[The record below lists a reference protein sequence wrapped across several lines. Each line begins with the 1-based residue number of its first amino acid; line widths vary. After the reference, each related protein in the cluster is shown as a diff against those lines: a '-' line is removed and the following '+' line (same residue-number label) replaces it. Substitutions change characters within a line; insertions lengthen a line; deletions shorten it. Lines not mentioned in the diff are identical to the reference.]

1 MAWCT
6 QRPGRL
12 WDGGRIQKRL
22 RIRPAGEERPKA
34 VPDLSR
40 EYALTTAS
48 RQGPYFSSW
57 LEVEESVDCPS
68 GCKSKVR

>member
-1 MAWCT
+1 
-6 QRPGRL
+6 
-12 WDGGRIQKRL
+12 
-22 RIRPAGEERPKA
+22 

-48 RQGPYFSSW
+48 RRGPYFSSW